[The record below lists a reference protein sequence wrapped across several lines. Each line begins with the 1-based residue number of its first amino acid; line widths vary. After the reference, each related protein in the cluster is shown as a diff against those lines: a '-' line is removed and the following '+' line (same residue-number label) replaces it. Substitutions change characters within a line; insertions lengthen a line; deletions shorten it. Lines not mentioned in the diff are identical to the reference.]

1 MENNPYAAPRAHVD
15 DVAAVAQGDYVPE
28 GIGRPVGRGFTWI
41 VDGFRTFFQS
51 PGTWLLLSFLYMIIF
66 LLIQYGPML
75 LFGAGAGSMT
85 GMMAGVLISSIAVM
99 LLFPVLMSGVM
110 QGAHA
115 LAEGEPLSV
124 AHLFRGFSTN
134 PGRLM
139 LTGLIYLVGFIIIV
153 VIVSMFSGG
162 LMPLMMRGMGAGMT
176 GGIEGGSPG
185 MALLPVLIML
195 ALTLPLVMA
204 VLFTPALIGIND
216 ETTLAAMAN
225 SFKGCLKNILPFL
238 VYGVAF
244 LVLMILLGLVF
255 GLIAGGLMS
264 FIFRPEAMMSD
275 PVTAMIVGMVSG
287 AVIVLLFGL
296 VMIPVGMGSIYS
308 SYRDIYYEGDAA

>member
-15 DVAAVAQGDYVPE
+15 DVTASEQGDFVPE
-28 GIGRPVGRGFTWI
+28 GIGRPVGRGFAWI
-41 VDGFRTFFQS
+41 VEGFRIFFQS
-51 PGTWLLLSFLYMIIF
+51 PGTWLLVSFLYMVIF

-85 GMMAGVLISSIAVM
+85 GVVAGALVSSIVVM

-110 QGAHA
+110 QGSHA
-115 LAEGEPLSV
+115 LANGESLSV

-139 LTGLIYLVGFIIIV
+139 LAGLIYLVGFIVIFL
-153 VIVSMFSGG
+153 IVSMFAGG
-162 LMPLMMRGMGAGMT
+162 IMPMLMGGMAGGMT

-185 MALLPVLIML
+185 MALLPVLILL

-204 VLFTPALIGIND
+204 VLFAPALIGING
-216 ETTLAAMAN
+216 ETTLGAMAN

-238 VYGVAF
+238 VYGVVF

-264 FIFRPEAMMSD
+264 LVFRPEAMMTD
-275 PVTAMIVGMVSG
+275 PVTMMMVGIVSG
-287 AVIVLLFGL
+287 ALVMLLFGL
-296 VMIPVGMGSIYS
+296 VLIPIGMGSIYS
-308 SYRDIYYEGDAA
+308 SYRDIYYEGDSA